1 MLDNA
6 SGFATSVKKEAPY
19 VIESHLFL
27 HRHAL
32 ATKAL
37 PTTLKEV
44 LSTAIKVTNFTRSRS
59 QNRCIFK
66 TFCEEIGSENE
77 VVFYHTEVCW
87 LSREQALK
95 CLFELRAEV

>member
-1 MLDNA
+1 
-6 SGFATSVKKEAPY
+6 VKEEPPY

-44 LSTAIKVTNFTRSRS
+44 LSVAIKVTNFARSRP

-66 TFCEEIGSENE
+66 TFCEETGSENE

-87 LSREQALK
+87 LSRGQVLK
-95 CLFELRAEV
+95 RLFELRAEV